1 MKQSAISGKP
11 ISALDTMLELQMP
24 MGTEATIVHLS
35 LEDALDLSV
44 CMSYNPMNL
53 DIKEPFN
60 AFKLH
65 FD

>member
-1 MKQSAISGKP
+1 
-11 ISALDTMLELQMP
+11 
-24 MGTEATIVHLS
+24 MGTEATMAYLS

-53 DIKEPFN
+53 DIKVPFN
-60 AFKLH
+60 PFKLH